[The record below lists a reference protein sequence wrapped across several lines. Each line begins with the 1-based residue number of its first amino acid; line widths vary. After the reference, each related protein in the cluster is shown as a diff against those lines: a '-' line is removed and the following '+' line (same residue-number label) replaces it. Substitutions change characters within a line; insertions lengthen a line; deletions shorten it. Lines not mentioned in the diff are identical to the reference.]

1 MSSQMSFKDFLN
13 GDSVFSHREESEL
26 LQAKKKIK
34 DFFLN
39 NIFEINLSKR
49 EREVYYLKNK
59 KYLTHTEIARR
70 LGITRKTSRNIL
82 SNANKKILKIS
93 KRFQEYKNEWY

>member
-49 EREVYYLKNK
+49 ER
-59 KYLTHTEIARR
+59 
-70 LGITRKTSRNIL
+70 
-82 SNANKKILKIS
+82 
-93 KRFQEYKNEWY
+93 